1 MKKTIISIAAAALC
15 ASALSVTAFAEDVL
29 TDRSIYLAAHGSS
42 MPSVKRWVVD
52 GEAIVP
58 DMNTIMPFYIMDI
71 DDYAK
76 TGNFE
81 IGSTPQYYIAD
92 SNDDYGNFTG
102 IMHLKLIDG
111 VLVPIYQEIA
121 NENTESIA
129 FEANAKRVSALMKKR
144 GLNTDCKEVKLIFM
158 ERVGYGYYIDNGE
171 EKVLVAANITEVNS
185 RIFGEGIVVIGDEL
199 KAAAEAELEAYN
211 TYLEE
216 CQKILDSLGIGPD
229 DPALGMSGYSA
240 PMYKVDNTPY
250 LDTAED
256 RPAPASSETSPAT
269 AESEPPAIIDV
280 TNTPPVQENNNETE
294 PEGTNPALVGGIA
307 LAGGIA
313 FTACVIGISAAKKK
327 KKQ

>member
-1 MKKTIISIAAAALC
+1 MKKTIISLAAAALC

-29 TDRSIYLAAHGSS
+29 TDRSIYLDAHGSS

-71 DDYAK
+71 YDYAK

-102 IMHLKLIDG
+102 IMHLKLNDG
-111 VLVPIYQEIA
+111 VLEPIFQEIA

-158 ERVGYGYYIDNGE
+158 EHVGYGYYIDNGE
-171 EKVLVAANITEVNS
+171 EKMLVAANITEVNS

-199 KAAAEAELEAYN
+199 KVAAEAELKAYN
-211 TYLEE
+211 EYQEE
-216 CQKILDSLGIGPD
+216 IQKLLDSLGIGPD
-229 DPALGMSGYSA
+229 DPSLGMGYSA

-250 LDTAED
+250 LDTAEN
-256 RPAPASSETSPAT
+256 RPAPTDPVSATS
-269 AESEPPAIIDV
+269 ESEPVSMINI
-280 TNTPPVQENNNETE
+280 TNTTPVQNDIDE
-294 PEGTNPALVGGIA
+294 PDTNSKASVHMGVIAVAGAAVVAACTAGIA
-307 LAGGIA
+307 
-313 FTACVIGISAAKKK
+313 AAKKK
-327 KKQ
+327 KK